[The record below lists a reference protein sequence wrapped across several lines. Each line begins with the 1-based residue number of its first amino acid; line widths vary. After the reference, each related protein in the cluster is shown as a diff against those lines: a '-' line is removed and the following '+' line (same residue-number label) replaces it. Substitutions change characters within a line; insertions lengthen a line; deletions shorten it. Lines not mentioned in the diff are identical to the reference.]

1 MAVADLIGA
10 AVGVILLV
18 IVAYLL
24 VGSTISTAEIVT
36 NAQKTAV
43 LQEET
48 QLRTDFT
55 ISEINREDDYTFN
68 CTINN
73 NGTEI
78 ISDFKH
84 MDVIVYDGTNNY
96 QLYTY
101 NPDKDLV
108 IPGTW
113 KIVSY
118 GNEVIH
124 SHELDPGESYIIQVT
139 TSGISPHWFQITT
152 GNGVYA
158 SKPLL

>member
-96 QLYTY
+96 QLCTY
-101 NPDKDLV
+101 STV
-108 IPGTW
+108 ASPGTW
-113 KIVSY
+113 TIVDY

-124 SHELDPGESYIIQVT
+124 SHELDPGESYIILVT